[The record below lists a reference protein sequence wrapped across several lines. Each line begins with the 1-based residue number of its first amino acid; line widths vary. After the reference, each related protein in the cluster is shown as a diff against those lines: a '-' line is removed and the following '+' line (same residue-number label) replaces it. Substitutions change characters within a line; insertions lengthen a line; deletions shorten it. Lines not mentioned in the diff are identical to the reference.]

1 MIEYELGR
9 PATRAELHAARRA
22 AHRLAED
29 GHCQLRYVEARRG
42 GEGRRSKMLL
52 VGRVGM
58 SEIDWPD
65 HSAVALA
72 ANTFP
77 TPTPSASTHAL
88 SQLITAVEV
97 ASQWAKHVDL
107 DGLDPE
113 EASDAVMQI
122 SKPVRALYLLRREL
136 KSVRRLRTERGN
148 LSGCFGGDH
157 VRRRPPAGR
166 RSLSC
171 SHEVPLRSPLDS
183 ASRVFR

>member
-1 MIEYELGR
+1 VIEYELGR

-97 ASQWAKHVDL
+97 ANLWAKHVDL

-136 KSVRRLRTERGN
+136 NKRAKT
-148 LSGCFGGDH
+148 
-157 VRRRPPAGR
+157 PP
-166 RSLSC
+166 
-171 SHEVPLRSPLDS
+171 
-183 ASRVFR
+183 